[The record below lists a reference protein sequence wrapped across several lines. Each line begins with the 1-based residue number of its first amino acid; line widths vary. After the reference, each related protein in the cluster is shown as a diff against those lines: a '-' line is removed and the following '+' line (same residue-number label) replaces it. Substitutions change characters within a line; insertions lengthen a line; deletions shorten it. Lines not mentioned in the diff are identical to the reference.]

1 MAATED
7 RLKDTMTELDEK
19 MDRLEAYS
27 RRQNLKFF
35 EIPMS
40 DNDNR
45 TGSVQKV
52 LQALP
57 TAMPGKNWSEDHT
70 VRAHRLGSDDQNLQN
85 QQNGQER
92 REKPMVVRF
101 TRWQDKTDILT
112 DGREGLRKQNIK
124 VLGDLTKRQRSVI
137 EDHRQRGRHD
147 YYSGSK
153 LVVTGPLCTWTPAP
167 MSTPAGVTGM
177 AVICSEVKTSLI
189 GTGTNCSSNTG
200 PTSRT
205 AIPIV

>member
-27 RRQNLKFF
+27 RRQNLKLF

-40 DNDNR
+40 DNENR
-45 TGSVQKV
+45 TACVQKV
-52 LQALP
+52 MQALR
-57 TAMPGKNWSEDHT
+57 TAMPGKTWSEDH
-70 VRAHRLGSDDQNLQN
+70 VVKAHRLGSDDQNLQN

-124 VLGDLTKRQRSVI
+124 VSGTLTKRLRTII
-137 EDHRQRGRHD
+137 EDHRQRGAPCIQE
-147 YYSGSK
+147 
-153 LVVTGPLCTWTPAP
+153 LPAWRRR
-167 MSTPAGVTGM
+167 
-177 AVICSEVKTSLI
+177 SEVKTPLN
-189 GTGTNCSSNTG
+189 GTGTNCSSNTR
-200 PTSRT
+200 PAPST
-205 AIPIV
+205 AMTGKLPIV